1 MPAARFFPLE
11 AFWLSDWFHGWFHMM
26 PETVTALEWQNPSA
40 FWFLLLVPLWLW
52 WYRNQQAL
60 FWETAFRHTPLAV
73 MEHLKHSPKGL
84 KRLLF
89 PLWVIG
95 LQVLFVLALARPVM
109 TGSIPTLQVNLMLVM
124 DISLSMLAD
133 DIEPDRLEAAKD
145 AAIRFVNSLP
155 DDVRVGLELF
165 AGNNYVIERPTR
177 DHEAV
182 TAYIDTLSERHLQ
195 MRTEIGGALKTA
207 VEVLSLDAGVSD
219 EEQVGSGEKPKQV
232 IVLMSDGDSQEGYPW
247 SAAVAMAREE
257 NITVYTIG
265 VGSTGEAS
273 IVYQGRR
280 VPVSFNENILRQIA
294 TVSGGRFFRVANADE
309 FQKVYEQVKQQA
321 VVMER
326 HREEVTWL
334 PALLALL
341 AFWAG
346 MPLIRQRL

>member
-1 MPAARFFPLE
+1 
-11 AFWLSDWFHGWFHMM
+11 MM
-26 PETVTALEWQNPSA
+26 PETITSLELQNPSA
-40 FWFLLLVPLWLW
+40 FWLLVLIPVWLW
-52 WYRNQQAL
+52 WYRNQQAQ

-73 MEHLKHSPKGL
+73 VEHLKQAPTGL
-84 KRLLF
+84 RRFLF
-89 PLWVIG
+89 PLWVVV
-95 LQVLFVLALARPVM
+95 LQLLFVIALSRPVM

-133 DIEPDRLEAAKD
+133 DIEPDRLDAAKA
-145 AAIRFVNSLP
+145 AAIRFINSLP

-165 AGNNYVIERPTR
+165 AGNNYVVEQPTR

-195 MRTEIGGALKTA
+195 MRTEIGSALKTA
-207 VEVLSLDAGVSD
+207 VEVLSLGKT
-219 EEQVGSGEKPKQV
+219 GSAENDPAEGDGTGKQKPKQV
-232 IVLMSDGDSQEGYPW
+232 VVLMSDGDSQEGYPW

-257 NITVYTIG
+257 NIAIYTIG

-294 TVSGGRFFRVANADE
+294 TVSGGQFFRVANADE

-321 VVMER
+321 VVME
-326 HREEVTWL
+326 HHQEEITWL
-334 PALLALL
+334 PVLLALL
-341 AFWAG
+341 TFLAG
-346 MPLIRQRL
+346 MPIIRKRF